1 MHTMLR
7 TLALSASLLLGV
19 GSALAQGWPDRPVRL
34 IVPYPA
40 GGGTD
45 IVARVLAQKLSLKFD
60 GQFIV
65 DNRPGASGMIGGQIV
80 ARANPDG
87 YTLLVGSSGDIALN
101 QNLFKQMTYDP
112 VVDLTPI
119 SMLAW
124 TPLVFAAHPSFKA
137 STVAELIELAGRS
150 RVDFASPGIG
160 SAMHLTGEYFARRAS
175 VQLMQVPYRGAAPA
189 VADTVAGHVKL
200 TIMGMPSL
208 VPFLQSGELK
218 AIAVAS
224 KQRTKLFPLVPTLAE
239 MKGFEDFDFTNWFGL
254 MARAGT
260 PADVLD
266 RLQKAVAEVLEDSQ
280 VRQVLTNQAAEPVGN
295 SAAEFGDFI
304 RAEST
309 KYQKIIELV
318 GVELR

>member
-1 MHTMLR
+1 MLR
-7 TLALSASLLLGV
+7 AVVLSASLLLGV

-45 IVARVLAQKLSLKFD
+45 IVARVLARQLSIKFN

-65 DNRPGASGMIGGQIV
+65 DNRPGATGMIGGQIV
-80 ARANPDG
+80 ARSNPDG
-87 YTLLVGSSGDIALN
+87 YTLLVGSFAEIALN
-101 QNLFKQMTYDP
+101 QNLFKRMTYDP

-119 SMLAW
+119 SLLAW

-137 STVAELIELAGRS
+137 SNLAEFIELAGRS
-150 RVDFASPGIG
+150 RVDFASPGAG
-160 SAMHLTGEYFARRAS
+160 SAMHLAGEYFARKAS
-175 VQLMQVPYRGAAPA
+175 VQLAQVPYRGAAPA
-189 VADTVAGHVKL
+189 VADTVAGHVKVV
-200 TIMGMPSL
+200 IMGLPPL
-208 VPFLQSGELK
+208 APFLQSGALK

-224 KQRTKLFPLVPTLAE
+224 KQRSKLFPLVPAVAE
-239 MKGFEDFDFTNWFGL
+239 MKGFEDFDFTVWFGL

-260 PADVLD
+260 PVDVLD
-266 RLQKAVAEVLEDSQ
+266 RLQKAVAKALEDPQ

-295 SAAEFGDFI
+295 SAAEFADFI

-309 KYQKIIELV
+309 KYRKIIELA